1 MRSGR
6 LPVAA
11 ATLLLLLFFGCGR
24 SSGSSPESKL
34 TVLAAASLSK
44 VFPKIG
50 DAFAA
55 KHPGVTFAY
64 SFGGTDA
71 LAAQIDQGAPGD
83 VFAGASA
90 KYGGQLA
97 GDGLIDAWKPLCTNR
112 LVVVVPRSNPAGIA
126 SLQDLARPGV
136 KLVVGAETVPIG
148 AYTRTVLGNLD
159 STYGSDY
166 SAAVLANVVSNENDV
181 EGVLTKVSVG
191 EADAGFV
198 YVTDARAAA
207 GTVSTIPLPDS
218 AQAVATYPIAAI
230 RANGEADLARQFVAF
245 ALGPEGQRLLRAAG
259 FEPPPSSAA
268 R

>member
-6 LPVAA
+6 LPFAA
-11 ATLLLLLFFGCGR
+11 VTLLLLFGCGR
-24 SSGSSPESKL
+24 WPGSAPGSKL

-44 VFPKIG
+44 AFPRIG
-50 DAFAA
+50 GAFAA
-55 KHPGVTFAY
+55 RHPGVTLAY

-71 LAAQIDQGAPGD
+71 LAAQIEQGAPGD

-90 KYGGQLA
+90 KYGDRLA

-112 LVVVVPRSNPAGIA
+112 LVVVLPRSNPGRIA

-148 AYTRTVLGNLD
+148 TYTRTVLGNLD
-159 STYGSDY
+159 ATYGSGY
-166 SAAVLANVVSNENDV
+166 ASAVLANVVSNENDA
-181 EGVLTKVSVG
+181 EGVLTKVGVG

-207 GTVSTIPLPDS
+207 GTVKAIPLPDS

-230 RANGEADLARQFVAF
+230 RESANADLARQFVAF
-245 ALGPEGQRLLRAAG
+245 ALGPDGQGLLRSAG
-259 FEPPPSSAA
+259 FGSPPSP
-268 R
+268 